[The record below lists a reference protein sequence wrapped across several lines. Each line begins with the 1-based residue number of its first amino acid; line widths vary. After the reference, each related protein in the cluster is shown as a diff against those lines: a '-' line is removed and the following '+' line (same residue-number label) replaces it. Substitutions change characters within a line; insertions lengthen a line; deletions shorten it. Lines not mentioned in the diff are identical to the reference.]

1 MQESSSG
8 LGIGPELQDRL
19 LVCGKRTVAERR
31 RRNVSSVNWAS
42 DAASPFDAEY
52 LYPDWSIAVLSV
64 TDCLAEAENA
74 VGPSD
79 FFGTVSTSDMNA
91 PHGCLK
97 YHTTMSSDSGTGGL
111 PKDEADHFQ
120 QVQRVDERIYLGIQI
135 AGGHILLPILVLTIL
150 FSKRITRHPV
160 FVIFCLS
167 WIFSSIL
174 YSLLVYRGRSTNDLL
189 SLNPSYDTCL
199 IQASLLNGVQ
209 ALTACTNLALVV
221 HLWAVL
227 RYCNCN
233 HSSET
238 KGMGLLSRSRKETIH
253 YCLLLG
259 GPFLAFVVFTVVTM
273 VIGSQP
279 AESADGSGTI
289 PDSNLSIP
297 SVFYCIILQ
306 NADFSHS
313 LTPGLNILRS
323 VLMFTCLVS
332 LITVG
337 FEAHIARL
345 VYKRREYLREKT
357 FNWPALFLR
366 VVLFSIYRIVA
377 LSLNVAIIVH
387 PDELLLVG
395 ISKNNIFNG
404 VIDFF
409 QAAIPLV
416 AFLAFASEKD
426 ILNVWCFWRKDKTQT
441 EKSPVSREIA

>member
-1 MQESSSG
+1 MSSSG
-8 LGIGPELQDRL
+8 
-19 LVCGKRTVAERR
+19 A
-31 RRNVSSVNWAS
+31 
-42 DAASPFDAEY
+42 
-52 LYPDWSIAVLSV
+52 
-64 TDCLAEAENA
+64 
-74 VGPSD
+74 
-79 FFGTVSTSDMNA
+79 
-91 PHGCLK
+91 
-97 YHTTMSSDSGTGGL
+97 TGGI
-111 PKDEADHFQ
+111 PKDEVDHFQ

-160 FVIFCLS
+160 FVTFCLS

-174 YSLLVYRGRSTNDLL
+174 YSLLVYRGRSTDDLL

-227 RYCNCN
+227 RYFNCN

-238 KGMGLLSRSRKETIH
+238 KGTGFLSRSRKEIIH
-253 YCLLLG
+253 NCLLLG
-259 GPFLAFVVFTVVTM
+259 GPFLVFVVFTVVTM

-279 AESADGSGTI
+279 AESGDDSGTI

-395 ISKNNIFNG
+395 LSKNNIFNG

-426 ILNVWCFWRKDKTQT
+426 VLNVWCFWRKDKTQI
-441 EKSPVSREIA
+441 EKSPASRETA